1 LKHTYTNTHK
11 KEVRTSMDAVGV
23 ARVENNNEE
32 QEQEQEREEEEE
44 EEEPTHF
51 PIDANDSGWCTMKV

>member
-1 LKHTYTNTHK
+1 
-11 KEVRTSMDAVGV
+11 MDAVGV